1 MNPRP
6 PRLLERFLDLS
17 VASSPYR
24 EEIVGDLHEAYAAVH
39 ARRSA
44 AYARGWYAVHA
55 VRLASRY
62 LLRTHPAFPKRGHSM
77 DRLAMDLRLAARS
90 LIKRPL
96 MTATVVMTL
105 ALGIGANAAV
115 FGIIDA
121 LVIRPFTMRDVD
133 RIVMPVQTYPNEIG
147 KRESVAP
154 ANFLDWRR
162 DLEGKSIQ
170 DLAAFEWW
178 EANLM
183 GRDEPEHAIGFHV
196 SSRFFDAMGVRPAL
210 GRPFLQDE
218 EILGRDRK
226 VMLSDGLW
234 RRRFGQDPSI
244 VGQTVLV
251 DGAQSE
257 VVGVMPPG
265 FDFPMGAEIWAP
277 LAFDPKTPPSRT
289 GTSLTVVGRL
299 APGRTVADAQAEM
312 AVIAARLQ
320 RDFPRENRDRGVR
333 VYTVAAGMRDVGL
346 DAILSLWQAAALFV
360 LLIACAN
367 IANLLLARGA
377 ERAREMAVRLALGA
391 SRGRIIRESM
401 LESLLLAMAAVPLA
415 LAAAWTFLA
424 VIRSFMPARI
434 IRFVAGWHE
443 MAVDGR
449 MTAATLALGVVA
461 ALVFGALPA
470 LQMSRGQ
477 VADALKSDGR
487 TGSSPGRQ
495 RLRRALVVAEIA
507 LAMPLLV
514 AALLSVRSVTR
525 YLADWQ
531 GYDPNGVL
539 MFKLA
544 LPEARY
550 ADTESR
556 QQFAAASIDALNAV
570 PGVSGAALANVL
582 PAGDS
587 NTSHRVEIA
596 GHPIPEGTL
605 APAVDYR
612 TVTAGYFEVMRT
624 PLLSGRA
631 FTAADRLDT
640 APVVVVSQAMAHKY
654 WPEGNAI
661 GSQLRIG
668 REPWA
673 TVVGIC
679 GDVIHDWFDRRN
691 APTLYRPV
699 TQAIGDRLMY
709 AVRTTAAPLSVVPDV
724 RRALAQVDP
733 TQPIFDIMP
742 MRQALSEKTIGLQF
756 VAGVMGTFAILALVL
771 AMLGLYAVMS
781 YLVAQRVR
789 EIGVRMA
796 LGATTSDVTRLALG
810 QAARLTA
817 LGLAIGVAAAI
828 ALGRLM
834 EAGLL
839 GVISS
844 DFVTPF
850 AIALVL
856 GATGLASSYLPARR
870 AAAVDPMT
878 ALRSE

>member
-6 PRLLERFLDLS
+6 PRLLERFLDRA

-44 AYARGWYAVHA
+44 AYARGWYALQTL
-55 VRLASRY
+55 RLAARY
-62 LLRTHPAFPKRGHSM
+62 LLRTPPVFPKRGHSM

-105 ALGIGANAAV
+105 ALGIGANAAI
-115 FGIIDA
+115 FGLIDA

-133 RIVMPVQTYPNEIG
+133 RIVMPVQTVPNEVG
-147 KRESVAP
+147 KRESVTP

-299 APGRTVADAQAEM
+299 APGRTAADAQAEM

-377 ERAREMAVRLALGA
+377 ERAREMAVRLALGS

-434 IRFVAGWHE
+434 IRFVAGWNE

-449 MTAATLALGVVA
+449 MTAVTLALGVVA

-487 TGSSPGRQ
+487 AGSGPGRQ

-514 AALLSVRSVTR
+514 SALLSVRSVSR

-570 PGVSGAALANVL
+570 PGVAGAALANVL
-582 PAGDS
+582 PASDS

-596 GHPIPEGTL
+596 GQPIPEGTL

-612 TVTAGYFEVMRT
+612 TVTAGYFDVMRT
-624 PLLSGRA
+624 PLLLGRD
-631 FTAADRLDT
+631 FTAADRPDT
-640 APVVVVSQAMAHKY
+640 APVVVVSQSMAHKY
-654 WPEGNAI
+654 WPGGNAI

-709 AVRTTAAPLSVVPDV
+709 AVRTTAAPLSILPDV

-839 GVISS
+839 GVIAS

-850 AIALVL
+850 AVALVL
-856 GATGLASSYLPARR
+856 GVTGLASSYLPARR

-878 ALRSE
+878 ALRSD

>member
-6 PRLLERFLDLS
+6 PHLLERFLDRA

-44 AYARGWYAVHA
+44 AYARGWYALHA
-55 VRLASRY
+55 LRLAARY
-62 LLRTHPAFPKRGHSM
+62 LLRTPAVFPKRGHSM
-77 DRLAMDLRLAARS
+77 DRLAMDLRLATRS

-105 ALGIGANAAV
+105 ALGIGANAAI

-133 RIVMPVQTYPNEIG
+133 RIVMPVQTVPNEIG
-147 KRESVAP
+147 KRESVTP

-183 GRDEPEHAIGFHV
+183 GRDEPEHALGFHV
-196 SSRFFDAMGVRPAL
+196 SSRFFDVMGVRPAL
-210 GRPFLQDE
+210 GRPFLREE

-244 VGQTVLV
+244 VGQAVLV

-377 ERAREMAVRLALGA
+377 ERAREMAVRLALGS

-415 LAAAWTFLA
+415 LAAAWTFLT
-424 VIRSFMPARI
+424 VIRSFMPARL
-434 IRFVAGWHE
+434 IRFVAGWNE

-449 MTAATLALGVVA
+449 NDRGDAGARRRRGPGVRGAAGAADVPRPGRRRAEVGRPHRQRPRPPASSPRAGRRGNRAGDAAARRRTIERPQRDALSCRLAGLRSERRPDVQAGA
-461 ALVFGALPA
+461 SRGALRGYREPPA
-470 LQMSRGQ
+470 VCRRVDRRAERRARCLRRGAGQRPAGGRLEHVAPCRDRRSADSRGDAGAGGRLPDCHRRLLRGD
-477 VADALKSDGR
+477 AD
-487 TGSSPGRQ
+487 
-495 RLRRALVVAEIA
+495 
-507 LAMPLLV
+507 
-514 AALLSVRSVTR
+514 
-525 YLADWQ
+525 
-531 GYDPNGVL
+531 
-539 MFKLA
+539 
-544 LPEARY
+544 
-550 ADTESR
+550 
-556 QQFAAASIDALNAV
+556 
-570 PGVSGAALANVL
+570 
-582 PAGDS
+582 
-587 NTSHRVEIA
+587 
-596 GHPIPEGTL
+596 
-605 APAVDYR
+605 
-612 TVTAGYFEVMRT
+612 
-624 PLLSGRA
+624 
-631 FTAADRLDT
+631 
-640 APVVVVSQAMAHKY
+640 
-654 WPEGNAI
+654 
-661 GSQLRIG
+661 
-668 REPWA
+668 
-673 TVVGIC
+673 
-679 GDVIHDWFDRRN
+679 
-691 APTLYRPV
+691 
-699 TQAIGDRLMY
+699 
-709 AVRTTAAPLSVVPDV
+709 AAPLGAHLH
-724 RRALAQVDP
+724 RRRSSGHGAGRRRQPVDGAQV
-733 TQPIFDIMP
+733 
-742 MRQALSEKTIGLQF
+742 
-756 VAGVMGTFAILALVL
+756 LA
-771 AMLGLYAVMS
+771 
-781 YLVAQRVR
+781 R
-789 EIGVRMA
+789 
-796 LGATTSDVTRLALG
+796 GATRS
-810 QAARLTA
+810 AASC
-817 LGLAIGVAAAI
+817 GSAANR
-828 ALGRLM
+828 GRP
-834 EAGLL
+834 
-839 GVISS
+839 SS
-844 DFVTPF
+844 
-850 AIALVL
+850 ASA
-856 GATGLASSYLPARR
+856 AT
-870 AAAVDPMT
+870 
-878 ALRSE
+878 

>member
-1 MNPRP
+1 
-6 PRLLERFLDLS
+6 
-17 VASSPYR
+17 
-24 EEIVGDLHEAYAAVH
+24 
-39 ARRSA
+39 
-44 AYARGWYAVHA
+44 
-55 VRLASRY
+55 
-62 LLRTHPAFPKRGHSM
+62 M

-90 LIKRPL
+90 LLKRPL

-133 RIVMPVQTYPNEIG
+133 RIVMPVQTVPNEVG
-147 KRESVAP
+147 KRESVSP

-183 GRDEPEHAIGFHV
+183 GRDEPEHAHRVPRLVQVFRRDG
-196 SSRFFDAMGVRPAL
+196 RPAGAGPPVPP
-210 GRPFLQDE
+210 GR
-218 EILGRDRK
+218 RDRSAATGK
-226 VMLSDGLW
+226 SCSATGC
-234 RRRFGQDPSI
+234 GGGASAQDPSI
-244 VGQTVLV
+244 VGQAVLV

-265 FDFPMGAEIWAP
+265 FDFPMGAELWAP

-377 ERAREMAVRLALGA
+377 ERAREMAVRLALGS

-434 IRFVAGWHE
+434 IRFVAGWNE

-449 MTAATLALGVVA
+449 MTAVTLALGVVA

-487 TGSSPGRQ
+487 TGSGPGRQ

-556 QQFAAASIDALNAV
+556 QQFAAASIDALSAV
-570 PGVSGAALANVL
+570 PGVAGAALANVL
-582 PAGDS
+582 PASDS
-587 NTSHRVEIA
+587 NTSRRIEIA
-596 GHPIPEGTL
+596 GQPIPEGTL

-631 FTAADRLDT
+631 FTAADRPDT
-640 APVVVVSQAMAHKY
+640 APVVVVSQSMAQKF

-668 REPWA
+668 REPWT

-699 TQAIGDRLMY
+699 TQAIGDRLMF
-709 AVRTTAAPLSVVPDV
+709 AVRTTAASAVGRRRRAPRARAGRSDAADLRHHADAPGAQREDDRASV
-724 RRALAQVDP
+724 RRRRD
-733 TQPIFDIMP
+733 
-742 MRQALSEKTIGLQF
+742 GH
-756 VAGVMGTFAILALVL
+756 
-771 AMLGLYAVMS
+771 
-781 YLVAQRVR
+781 VR
-789 EIGVRMA
+789 R
-796 LGATTSDVTRLALG
+796 
-810 QAARLTA
+810 
-817 LGLAIGVAAAI
+817 
-828 ALGRLM
+828 
-834 EAGLL
+834 
-839 GVISS
+839 SS
-844 DFVTPF
+844 RWCWRCSGSTP
-850 AIALVL
+850 
-856 GATGLASSYLPARR
+856 
-870 AAAVDPMT
+870 
-878 ALRSE
+878 

>member
-1 MNPRP
+1 
-6 PRLLERFLDLS
+6 
-17 VASSPYR
+17 
-24 EEIVGDLHEAYAAVH
+24 
-39 ARRSA
+39 
-44 AYARGWYAVHA
+44 
-55 VRLASRY
+55 
-62 LLRTHPAFPKRGHSM
+62 M

-90 LIKRPL
+90 LIKRPM

-105 ALGIGANAAV
+105 ACGIGANAAV

-133 RIVMPVQTYPNEIG
+133 RIVMPVQTVPNEVG
-147 KRESVAP
+147 KRESVSP

-183 GRDEPEHAIGFHV
+183 GRDEPEHAIGFRV

-218 EILGRDRK
+218 EVLGRDRK
-226 VMLSDGLW
+226 VILSDGLW
-234 RRRFGQDPSI
+234 RRRFGQDRSI
-244 VGQTVLV
+244 VGQAVLV

-257 VVGVMPPG
+257 VVGVMPAG

-277 LAFDPKTPPSRT
+277 LAFDPKTAPTRT

-320 RDFPRENRDRGVR
+320 RDFPRENRDRGVT

-377 ERAREMAVRLALGA
+377 ERAREMAVRLALGS

-401 LESLLLAMAAVPLA
+401 LESVLLAMTAVPLA

-424 VIRSFMPARI
+424 VIRGFMPGRL
-434 IRFVAGWHE
+434 IRFVAGWNE

-449 MTAATLALGVVA
+449 MAAVTMALGVIA
-461 ALVFGALPA
+461 ALAFGALPA

-487 TGSSPGRQ
+487 TGSGPGRQ

-531 GYDPNGVL
+531 GYEPNGVL

-550 ADTESR
+550 AGTESR
-556 QQFAAASIDALNAV
+556 QRFAAASIDALRAV
-570 PGVSGAALANVL
+570 PGVSGATLANVL

-587 NTSHRVEIA
+587 NTSRRIEIA

-612 TVTAGYFEVMRT
+612 TVAAGYFEVMRT

-631 FTAADRLDT
+631 FTTADRQDT
-640 APVVVVSQAMAHKY
+640 SPVVVVSQSMAEKF

-699 TQAIGDRLMY
+699 TQGIGDRLMY
-709 AVRTTAAPLSVVPDV
+709 AVRTTAAPLSVLPDV
-724 RRALAQVDP
+724 RRAIAQVDP
-733 TQPIFDIMP
+733 TQPIFDILP

-796 LGATTSDVTRLALG
+796 LGATRRDVTRLALG

-844 DFVTPF
+844 DIVTPF
-850 AIALVL
+850 AIALLL
-856 GATGLASSYLPARR
+856 GVTGLASSYLPARR